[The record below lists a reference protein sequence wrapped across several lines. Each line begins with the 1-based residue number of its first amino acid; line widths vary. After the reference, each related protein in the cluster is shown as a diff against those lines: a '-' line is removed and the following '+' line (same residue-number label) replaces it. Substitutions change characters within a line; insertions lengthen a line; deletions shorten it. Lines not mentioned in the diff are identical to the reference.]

1 MPSNLGPPERS
12 LEPSPRLLATPKGGG
27 RVATVKGGD
36 PIVRPK
42 CKEMPRPGPFQVPL
56 PAKLTKPAE
65 PLSKP
70 KERTGRNERRE
81 KKVKRKEKKVKEKLV
96 FVEEGEEETEVEDLD
111 DVTDARY
118 GPGGKRRHPDD
129 DKDDEDWGSRWKNP
143 RGGES
148 HSVRGMGYAVH

>member
-27 RVATVKGGD
+27 RVATVKGGV
-36 PIVRPK
+36 IQFVRPK
-42 CKEMPRPGPFQVPL
+42 CKEMPRPRPFQVPL

-81 KKVKRKEKKVKEKLV
+81 KKGEKEG
-96 FVEEGEEETEVEDLD
+96 EEGEREVG
-111 DVTDARY
+111 VC
-118 GPGGKRRHPDD
+118 RR
-129 DKDDEDWGSRWKNP
+129 R
-143 RGGES
+143 
-148 HSVRGMGYAVH
+148 